1 MKRLLL
7 VCSLIV
13 AISGSVM
20 AEIVKINGL
29 YFSLGTTTA
38 QVVKD
43 QSSDMSVYKAYT
55 TVTIPA
61 SVTYSN
67 YTYPVTSLGTSAF
80 ESCSNLQSVTLP
92 ASITT
97 INTDA
102 FYGCT
107 KLGSVNLEEGLT
119 TINQRAFYNC
129 NLTSVT
135 IPSTVTSIGKLSR
148 ARLLQSATEH
158 SRVTRSQPLYGNL
171 LLAPSAQV
179 MMLHSTVPVHR

>member
-29 YFSLGTTTA
+29 YYSLGTTTA

-67 YTYPVTSLGTSAF
+67 YTYPVTSLGSSAF

-92 ASITT
+92 TSITS
-97 INTDA
+97 INSDA

-119 TINQRAFYNC
+119 TIALRAFYNC

-135 IPSTVTSIGKLSR
+135 IPST
-148 ARLLQSATEH
+148 AEH

-171 LLAPSAQV
+171 LRALSAQV
-179 MMLHSTVPVHR
+179 RMLRSTVQTRK